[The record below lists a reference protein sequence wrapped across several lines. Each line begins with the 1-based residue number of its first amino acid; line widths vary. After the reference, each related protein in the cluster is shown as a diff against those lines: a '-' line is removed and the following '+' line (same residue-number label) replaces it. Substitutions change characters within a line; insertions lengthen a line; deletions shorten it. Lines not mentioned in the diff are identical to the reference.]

1 MALAKSASLVTV
13 ADQARHAPMADVHPQ
28 SIPSLKRPL
37 VQMVGLTG
45 GTQVALMGSHCHIN
59 LNSVT
64 VVSPVVA
71 LKLTVLH

>member
-1 MALAKSASLVTV
+1 MALAKSASLATV
-13 ADQARHAPMADVHPQ
+13 ADQASNAPTADVHPQ

-45 GTQVALMGSHCHIN
+45 GTQVALMDSHCHIN

-64 VVSPVVA
+64 LVSPVAV
-71 LKLTVLH
+71 LRLTVLN